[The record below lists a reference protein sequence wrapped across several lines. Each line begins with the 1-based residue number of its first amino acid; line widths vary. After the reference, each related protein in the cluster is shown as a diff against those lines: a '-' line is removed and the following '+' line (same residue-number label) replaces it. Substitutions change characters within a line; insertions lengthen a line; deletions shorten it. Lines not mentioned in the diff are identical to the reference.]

1 MKLSKTKIKTNL
13 VIINIQHFQQKV
25 NSFREKN
32 KKTNNDK
39 QQIAEKRI
47 ELSTFRVK
55 MWVFFT
61 HLIKTNPIV
70 QIAFAEGYIGISC
83 RNYL

>member
-32 KKTNNDK
+32 KNSNNNK

-47 ELSTFRVK
+47 ELSTESLQKIPVVFQLRV
-55 MWVFFT
+55 F
-61 HLIKTNPIV
+61 
-70 QIAFAEGYIGISC
+70 
-83 RNYL
+83 

>member
-13 VIINIQHFQQKV
+13 VILNIQHFQQKV

-32 KKTNNDK
+32 KNSNNNK

-47 ELSTFRVK
+47 GLSTFS
-55 MWVFFT
+55 
-61 HLIKTNPIV
+61 
-70 QIAFAEGYIGISC
+70 G
-83 RNYL
+83 

>member
-13 VIINIQHFQQKV
+13 VILNIQHFQQKV

-32 KKTNNDK
+32 KKTNNNK

-47 ELSTFRVK
+47 ELSTFWGIEQDLK
-55 MWVFFT
+55 I
-61 HLIKTNPIV
+61 IKKAP
-70 QIAFAEGYIGISC
+70 SH
-83 RNYL
+83 